1 MTKKFRNEIILSNKD
16 LNEFAENILSSI
28 NLIQPIDIL
37 SNIID
42 KETYYYLGKEYFKD
56 FEKNS
61 IVGYS
66 KYNNDFSG
74 LYILYNDDKVVYVG
88 ISNSIIRKIKLLLIA
103 KHNVQSNLVY
113 LIAKK
118 MYEDENK
125 KVYKGSRSEFPIEK
139 YIITIQD

>member
-139 YIITIQD
+139 NII